1 MSNSSKEHGAR
12 AYTVTQTWEHKRR
25 KALERVFEF
34 GISSEDPEILNTALD
49 ALTVSHIAAR
59 FELDRGPPT
68 DWEGRAARALV
79 RVVSILEK
87 SAGMDEDPEAEEAL
101 NLALDELAIARAA
114 AAFEM
119 LRGPIN
125 WKKRSLRQF
134 ARRNRTAGFFTHAN
148 TL

>member
-1 MSNSSKEHGAR
+1 M
-12 AYTVTQTWEHKRR
+12 
-25 KALERVFEF
+25 
-34 GISSEDPEILNTALD
+34 
-49 ALTVSHIAAR
+49 
-59 FELDRGPPT
+59 
-68 DWEGRAARALV
+68 

-119 LRGPIN
+119 LSGPIN

-134 ARRNRTAGFFTHAN
+134 AQRNRTAGFFTHAN
-148 TL
+148 TLVLGLQPRFVRGYERANIVRHIEQLQPLFAPSVLSAL